1 MITIIL
7 ITKFL
12 LEFFIII
19 LIQICL
25 LSVGY
30 FTIEK
35 LHIYYWRWK
44 DRRSLQRWQKN
55 HEAHLQQQ
63 RKRELHR
70 KEREKYPLFYWR
82 ELIEEKLEDGNF

>member
-1 MITIIL
+1 MLYIVLTIQ
-7 ITKFL
+7 TL
-12 LEFFIII
+12 LEFSITI
-19 LIQICL
+19 LILICL

-35 LHIYYWRWK
+35 LRTYYWRWK
-44 DRRSLQRWQKN
+44 DKRSLQRWQKN
-55 HEAHLQQQ
+55 HEMHLQQQ

-82 ELIEEKLEDGNF
+82 ELIEEKLEDVE

>member
-12 LEFFIII
+12 LEFSIMI
-19 LIQICL
+19 LLQICL

-35 LHIYYWRWK
+35 LRIYYWRWK

-55 HEAHLQQQ
+55 HEMHLQQQ
-63 RKRELHR
+63 CKRKLHR